1 MVTLAEEGEGD
12 RILRGGTQCSQ
23 TTTTTIASNDDDDD
37 VDDEDDDDVDDDD
50 DDDDS
55 TNGSSSGSGSG
66 QRCDKMYTFR
76 FHSTL
81 GTASHLTELCSLL
94 LHLNQ
99 RSVSRCPIRHESSG
113 FSFLLHLLSV
123 ACQSANLLSN
133 RISVSFTAGRDESQ
147 MKSCSKAKRT
157 MSAFDESSTTEK
169 ILQEISGYRE
179 VE

>member
-1 MVTLAEEGEGD
+1 MTVT
-12 RILRGGTQCSQ
+12 T
-23 TTTTTIASNDDDDD
+23 TTTTTIAPS
-37 VDDEDDDDVDDDD
+37 
-50 DDDDS
+50 
-55 TNGSSSGSGSG
+55 GSSSGSGSGSG

-169 ILQEISGYRE
+169 IL
-179 VE
+179 